1 VTRDWL
7 DVWSRP
13 KHGGDEGPAPPVRLR
28 NGVPVKHGELEN
40 PKPPADATVVDI
52 GANIDAASLYWAGR
66 DRAKPSVSVLIPTHR
81 DAHLLQKSLPVLLG
95 HPPDDV
101 EIVIVN
107 NDPLQDVRNAI
118 GESADDPKVTIAEM
132 GFEAGVPRALNRGI
146 RESSGG
152 LVMFCNADLFPSAT
166 YLAEMQRFFHE
177 HPRAGAAMGKLL
189 RYDLAADT
197 PTDVIDSAGLVLTR
211 QRRMMARGE
220 GERDTGQFDE
230 ACQVFAIDGAA
241 PVVRR
246 SALEDIRIGAEYLDE
261 NFISQKDDQD
271 LSWRLHLAG
280 WECWY
285 FPNALAYHG
294 RTARGVGSKRYLS
307 AIRSFHQNA
316 RAKSDSVRIHAM
328 KNQWLMLVKNEDRYN
343 FVRDFRFIL
352 AREAVVV
359 THNLLFAPRAL
370 VAVPMTLKL
379 LRETLDKRWATKAKQ
394 RAHPR
399 ALRQWLGTRN
409 RAPACRADMAM
420 QAAKRAGV
428 RGDLPR
434 AAPSSPR

>member
-1 VTRDWL
+1 MTSTTSVSSADSETR
-7 DVWSRP
+7 
-13 KHGGDEGPAPPVRLR
+13 
-28 NGVPVKHGELEN
+28 
-40 PKPPADATVVDI
+40 
-52 GANIDAASLYWAGR
+52 GR
-66 DRAKPSVSVLIPTHR
+66 DRAEPSVSVLIPTHR
-81 DAHLLQKSLPVLLG
+81 DAHLLQKSLPVLLR

-118 GESADDPKVTIAEM
+118 GESADDPKVAIVEM

-152 LVMFCNADLFPSAT
+152 LVMFCNADLFPSVT
-166 YLAEMQRFFHE
+166 YLAEMQRFFDE

-197 PTDVIDSAGLVLTR
+197 PTDVIDSVGLVLTR
-211 QRRMMARGE
+211 ERRMMPRGE
-220 GERDTGQFDE
+220 GERDTGEFDE

-246 SALEDIRIGAEYLDE
+246 SALEDVRVGAEYLDE
-261 NFISQKDDQD
+261 NFISQKDDHD

-294 RTARGVGSKRYLS
+294 RTARGLGPKRYLS
-307 AIRSFHQNA
+307 AIRSFDQNA

-343 FVRDFRFIL
+343 FVRDFPFIL
-352 AREAVVV
+352 AREATVV

-379 LRETLDKRWATKAKQ
+379 LRETWGKRRATKAKQ
-394 RAHPR
+394 RVHPG
-399 ALRQWLGTRN
+399 ALRQWLDTHAQLGGRLQS
-409 RAPACRADMAM
+409 RP
-420 QAAKRAGV
+420 
-428 RGDLPR
+428 GDGGGQESRRPRDLTR
-434 AAPSSPR
+434 AAPSSTR